1 MGFLENVQLVS
12 EELEQY
18 YRESASGTPR
28 VVNQLPTEEI
38 IKQLDLKAYVEEGAL
53 GGSALAEFI
62 RRYLALTVRLHHP
75 GSLAHQ
81 VAAPHPA
88 AALATLVEGFTNN
101 PMAIYEMGPAAAS
114 IEAFVIDWL
123 LSKVGWTSTAC
134 EDSLEPAG
142 SGAGGVLTHGGSLAN
157 LTALVAARSR
167 FDDITWTKGS
177 RGDLA
182 LIASADCHYSVAR
195 AAGIMGIGAENVYG
209 WTVAPSRNATREEI
223 ENAFERAR
231 ADKKRPFALVANAC
245 STATGRYE
253 PLREIA
259 EVCRE
264 RGVWLHVDG
273 AHGASALLS
282 MKHRWR
288 LDGVELADSLTWDA
302 HKLLRTPGLCT
313 ALLVRDAKALDTAF
327 HQDASY
333 IFHSKQQP
341 GFDSL
346 HRTVECT
353 KAALGFRLF
362 TVLAALG
369 ERGLAGYVERQFE
382 LAAEA
387 YRLFCGIPGLECPV
401 EPQCNI
407 LCFRVAGD
415 DAVQLRVRD
424 KLLADGDF
432 HLSTAVVGDRR
443 CLRIVVTSPETKLAD
458 LRRLACRAL
467 ELAETDK
474 L

>member
-1 MGFLENVQLVS
+1 MSFLEDVRLVS

-18 YRESASGTPR
+18 YRESASGEPP
-28 VVNQLPTEEI
+28 VVHQLPVHEI
-38 IKQLDLKAYVEEGAL
+38 VKELDLQGLLEKGAL
-53 GGSALAEFI
+53 GGKVLAEFVQ
-62 RRYLALTVRLHHP
+62 RYLKLTVRLHHP

-81 VAAPHPA
+81 VAAPHPS

-123 LSKVGWTSTAC
+123 LSKVGWT
-134 EDSLEPAG
+134 
-142 SGAGGVLTHGGSLAN
+142 GASGGVLTHGGSLAN

-167 FDDITWTKGS
+167 FDSAIWTKGG

-195 AAGIMGIGAENVYG
+195 AAGIMGIGEENVFSFG
-209 WTVAPSRNATREEI
+209 VDPSSNAISEEI
-223 ENAFERAR
+223 GKALERAH
-231 ADKKRPFALVANAC
+231 AGKKRPFALVANAC

-253 PLREIA
+253 PLREIS

-264 RGVWLHVDG
+264 RGLWFHVDG

-282 MKHRWR
+282 RHHRWR

-313 ALLVRDAKALDTAF
+313 ALLVRDANALDAAF

-333 IFHSKQQP
+333 LFHRKQQP

-362 TVLAALG
+362 VVLAALG
-369 ERGLAGYVERQFE
+369 EKGLADYVERQFD
-382 LAAEA
+382 LTLEA

-415 DAVQLRVRD
+415 DEAQLRVRD

-432 HLSTAVVGDRR
+432 HLSTAVVEDRR
-443 CLRIVVTSPETKLAD
+443 YLRIVVTSPETKLSD
-458 LRRLACRAL
+458 LRRLASRAL
-467 ELAETDK
+467 ELAGTDK
-474 L
+474 A